1 VPLPQTMRHAFATHL
16 LERGT
21 DLRTVRS
28 VMLHHQHDGL
38 RTHPPSPRRTARRR
52 LRRGDEKPAPELLVE
67 RADNLNLT
75 APEMTVLMGGLRA
88 LGANY
93 GDSRLGVL
101 TKRPGTLSNDF
112 FVAPDVGACSRRDG
126 LGDSH
131 ARWLVGVL
139 QTCTHEDE
147 PWLWGAQRPWPFRRR
162 RLARGAAALPSGRPR
177 LRRVS
182 VRLYD
187 AR

>member
-1 VPLPQTMRHAFATHL
+1 
-16 LERGT
+16 
-21 DLRTVRS
+21 
-28 VMLHHQHDGL
+28 
-38 RTHPPSPRRTARRR
+38 